1 MNMSYDSFTI
11 EDGTEIN
18 VEHMDIGSGT
28 IIKKGCRIRCQ
39 SLTIGRDVVLES
51 GTTIS
56 SFKGQHADTVVIGD
70 NCYIGKDVNFSLQAL
85 QIGDYV
91 TIHKSV
97 GMFGEKPGVIGH
109 NSWIGERAIL
119 NTCGFLY
126 LGNNVGIGAGS
137 HVWTHVGQGE
147 LLEGCL
153 LWGDRPVI
161 LEDDTWLVDGQIT
174 ISPGVVLRKKS
185 CILPGSVVTK
195 DTLRARAYS
204 GIPAKDITDKVPVYR
219 DMNLDEK
226 FTMMQRF
233 MMEFMASLEG
243 GREIMTTPYGEEGT
257 LFIIKGLGS
266 ILLLK
271 EWNWRVA
278 SDTRASMSLPMA
290 VVCLE
295 NKSATTDEAV
305 SVFDMKSKQ
314 YLKNRTS
321 IEIEF
326 MKFMKGFRAR
336 FVPSD
341 NPVVGTAFLKEYC
354 PEYTPSSD

>member
-1 MNMSYDSFTI
+1 MTSNNFTI
-11 EDGTEIN
+11 ENDTEID
-18 VEHMDIGSGT
+18 VEHLDIGGGS
-28 IIKKGCRIRCQ
+28 IIKSGCRIRCR
-39 SLTIGRDVVLES
+39 SLKLGRDVVMES
-51 GTTIS
+51 GINVS
-56 SFKGQHADTVVIGD
+56 SFKGQQADTVVIGD
-70 NCYIGKDVNFSLQAL
+70 NCFIGKDVNFSLPVL
-85 QIGDYV
+85 EIGDYV

-109 NSWIGERAIL
+109 NTWIGERAIL

-161 LEDDTWLVDGQIT
+161 LEEDTWLVDGQIT

-195 DTLRARAYS
+195 DTLQAHAYS

-219 DMNLDEK
+219 DVSPSEK
-226 FTMMQRF
+226 YTLMYRF
-233 MMEFMASLEG
+233 LMEFMTSLEG
-243 GREIMTTPYGEEGT
+243 QRDVTATTYGEDGT
-257 LFIIKGLGS
+257 VFVIKGLGS
-266 ILLLK
+266 ILLVRDWCNK
-271 EWNWRVA
+271 AA
-278 SDTRASMSLPMA
+278 SDIRANVTPMA

-295 NKSATTDEAV
+295 NKTATVDQAV

-314 YLKNRTS
+314 YVKNRS
-321 IEIEF
+321 EIEVEF
-326 MKFMKGFRAR
+326 MKFMKGYRAR
-336 FVPSD
+336 FVPSEK
-341 NPVVGTAFLKEYC
+341 PFIGLSLLKEYC
-354 PEYTPSSD
+354 PDYTRSLD

>member
-1 MNMSYDSFTI
+1 MVYDSFTI
-11 EDGTEIN
+11 EDGAEIS

-28 IIKKGCRIRCQ
+28 IIKKGCKIRCQ
-39 SLTIGRDVVLES
+39 NLTIGRDVVLEN
-51 GTTIS
+51 GTNIS

-85 QIGDYV
+85 EIGDYV

-109 NSWIGERAIL
+109 NCWIGERAIL

-137 HVWTHVGQGE
+137 HIWSHVGQGE

-174 ISPGVVLRKKS
+174 ISPGVILKKKS

-195 DTLRARAYS
+195 DTLPARSYS

-219 DMNLDEK
+219 DINQNEK
-226 FTMMQRF
+226 YAMMHRF
-233 MMEFMASLEG
+233 IIEFMASLEG
-243 GREIMTTPYGEEGT
+243 EREVTTMPYDEDGSI
-257 LFIIKGLGS
+257 FVIKGLGS

-271 EWNWRVA
+271 EWNGRAA
-278 SDTRASMSLPMA
+278 SDIMASISLPMA
-290 VVCLE
+290 VVCLN
-295 NKSATTDEAV
+295 NKSLAPDEAV
-305 SVFDMKSKQ
+305 SVFDMMSKH
-314 YLKNRTS
+314 YSKNRAS
-321 IEIEF
+321 IEVEF
-326 MKFMKGFRAR
+326 MKFMKGYRAR
-336 FVPSD
+336 FIPSD
-341 NPVVGTAFLKEYC
+341 NPVIGTAFLREFC
-354 PEYTPSSD
+354 PEYTLPSD